1 MKANQYFSLTA
12 VLVILCVT
20 SCKTEQPKVVQPKE
34 IKSIRVNFV
43 INNGLVSISPEDTMT
58 IQLQLYKR
66 LKDDT
71 TKNIAFDTSFSFLE
85 KNSGKEIRIS
95 KEIPINPKTENLYT
109 YESCHLN
116 YKNYTQTVIMP
127 LSTSEPVLE
136 ETFNI
141 FTYTDRHNWY

>member
-1 MKANQYFSLTA
+1 
-12 VLVILCVT
+12 
-20 SCKTEQPKVVQPKE
+20 
-34 IKSIRVNFV
+34 
-43 INNGLVSISPEDTMT
+43 MT

-85 KNSGKEIRIS
+85 KNFGKEIRIS

-127 LSTSEPVLE
+127 LSTSELVLE